1 MLIVLANFL
10 KPDIF
15 AAVISYLVIYLFL
28 TLLGPHLIV
37 SSNLFLWILTEKS
50 ILIAKQ
56 SFWSTIIRLAD
67 PFLSK

>member
-37 SSNLFLWILTEKS
+37 SSNLFLWITGKS
-50 ILIAKQ
+50 IFIAKQ